1 MKYYLTTPL
10 YYVNAAPHIGHTYT
24 TLAADTIKR
33 FKRMQGFE
41 VALATGTDEHGQK
54 VERSALAAG
63 KSPEEFTAIVSNEFR
78 AQWDTLGVQYDRFI
92 RTTDPRH
99 HETVRWLFERCK
111 ANGYVYKGTYTGQY
125 CVSDEYYV
133 NDAKPGDNCPD
144 CGRLTETITEENYFF
159 KLSAFA
165 DKLLKHYEDNPDFIG
180 PDSRR
185 NEVISFVRGGLQD
198 LSISRTTLK
207 WGIPLEGKHVAYVW
221 FDALIGYVSAVA
233 GMTNEAGLWPADL
246 HLIGKEILRFH
257 AVFWPAFLMAGDVP
271 LPKRVFAHGW
281 LLFENDKMSKSRGN
295 IVRAEPIRQV
305 MGLEALRYFLF
316 REVVFGQDG
325 SFSFDALV
333 NRYNSELANGLGN
346 LASRTLT
353 MVKQYRDGVIPA
365 PSGAVHSLAGSA
377 LKAIDLATRA
387 FDGFEFSRGL
397 EAIWSMLSD
406 VDKFIVEQAPWKL
419 AKSTEPG
426 ASAQLDDALYA
437 SAETLRVAVALLHPV
452 LPESTANIWAQLG
465 MPQPLESM
473 EIEKLAW
480 GQLLPEQKIGL
491 IAPVFP
497 RIEAK
502 SAIER
507 MRALEEE
514 ETVRQAKLLG
524 KPIAAKEPE
533 PEGTIQPPSPKIDI
547 EDFGKVDLRVGQVL
561 SAERVKGADK
571 LLHLKVDTGEPEPRT
586 IVAGIAAVYEPET
599 LVGRKVVI
607 VANLHPRKL
616 RGIESNG
623 MIVAASLE
631 GGKPILASFLEDAPV
646 GARLK

>member
-24 TLAADTIKR
+24 TLAADTLKR
-33 FKRMQGFE
+33 FKRMQGFD
-41 VALATGTDEHGQK
+41 VALTTGTDEHGQK
-54 VERSALAAG
+54 VERSAQAAG
-63 KSPEEFTAIVSNEFR
+63 KAPQEFTDIVSNEFR
-78 AQWDTLGVQYDRFI
+78 SQWDTLGIQYDHYI

-125 CVSDEYYV
+125 CVFDELYV

-144 CGRLTETITEENYFF
+144 CGRPTETVTEENYFF

-165 DKLLKHYEDNPDFIG
+165 DRLLKHYEDNPDFIG
-180 PDSRR
+180 PESRK

-207 WGIPLEGKHVAYVW
+207 WGVPLEDKHVAYVW
-221 FDALIGYVSAVA
+221 FDALIGYMSAVK
-233 GMTNEAGLWPADL
+233 GTSLWPADL

-305 MGLEALRYFLF
+305 MGVEALRYFLF

-333 NRYNSELANGLGN
+333 GRYNSELANGLGN

-353 MVKQYRDGVIPA
+353 MIKQYRDGVIPN
-365 PSGAVHSLAGSA
+365 PSGAVHSLEASA
-377 LKAIDLATRA
+377 IKAIDAATRA

-419 AKSTEPG
+419 AKDPA

-437 SAETLRVAVALLHPV
+437 SAETLRIAVALLHPV

-465 MPQPLESM
+465 MPQPIESV
-473 EIEKLAW
+473 EIAKLGW
-480 GQLLPEQKIGL
+480 GQLPAEQKIGM

-502 SAIER
+502 PAIDR

-514 ETVRQAKLLG
+514 ETARQAKLLG
-524 KPIAAKEPE
+524 KVAPPPSSGDIL
-533 PEGTIQPPSPKIDI
+533 PPSPKVDI
-547 EDFGKVDLRVGQVL
+547 EDFVKVDLRVGQVL
-561 SAERVKGADK
+561 SAEPVKGADK
-571 LLHLKVDTGEPEPRT
+571 LLHLKVDIGEPEPRT
-586 IVAGIAAVYEPET
+586 IVAGIAKAYEPEK
-599 LVGRKVVI
+599 LIGRKVVI

-631 GGKPILASFLEDAPV
+631 GGAPVLAAFLEDVPV

>member
-41 VALATGTDEHGQK
+41 VDLTTGTDEHGQK
-54 VERSALAAG
+54 VERSAETAG
-63 KSPEEFTAIVSNEFR
+63 KSPEEFTTLVSNEFR
-78 AQWDTLGVQYDRFI
+78 AQWDTLGIQYDHFI

-99 HETVRWLFERCK
+99 YETVRWLFERCK
-111 ANGYVYKGTYTGQY
+111 ANGYVYKGSYTGQY
-125 CVSDEYYV
+125 CVFDELYV

-144 CGRLTETITEENYFF
+144 CGRPTETVTEENYFF

-165 DKLLKHYEDNPDFIG
+165 DRLLKHYEDNPDFIA
-180 PDSRR
+180 PESRR

-198 LSISRTTLK
+198 LSITRTSLK
-207 WGIPLEGKHVAYVW
+207 WGVPLEGKHVAYVW
-221 FDALIGYVSAVA
+221 FDALIGYISAVKD
-233 GMTNEAGLWPADL
+233 TTLWPADL

-271 LPKRVFAHGW
+271 LPRRVFAHGW

-325 SFSFDALV
+325 SFSFDALAG
-333 NRYNSELANGLGN
+333 RYNSELANGLGN

-353 MVKQYRDGVIPA
+353 MIKQYRDGVIPN
-365 PSGAVHSLAGSA
+365 PSGSPVLAESA
-377 LKAIDLATRA
+377 RDAIDNATRA
-387 FDGFEFSRGL
+387 FDAFEFSRGL
-397 EAIWSMLSD
+397 EAIWMMLSG

-419 AKSTEPG
+419 AKSEEPG
-426 ASAQLDDALYA
+426 AAQQLDDALYA
-437 SAETLRVAVALLHPV
+437 SAETLRIAVALLHPI

-465 MPQPLESM
+465 MMQPLETV
-473 EIEKLAW
+473 ELAKVAW
-480 GQLLPEQKIGL
+480 GQLMPGQKIGL

-502 SAIER
+502 SAIDR

-524 KPIAAKEPE
+524 KPAAVKEKE
-533 PEGTIQPPSPKIDI
+533 PEGTMQPPSPKIDI
-547 EDFGKVDLRVGQVL
+547 EDFGKVDLRVGQVI

-571 LLHLKVDTGEPEPRT
+571 LLHLKVNIGEPEPRT
-586 IVAGIAAVYEPET
+586 IVAGIATVYEPEKI
-599 LVGRKVVI
+599 VGRKVVI

-631 GGKPILASFLEDAPV
+631 GGKPILAGFLEDVPI
-646 GARLK
+646 GSRLK